1 VWLPLEDLSLVLV
14 QYTGVSIFDPLLRR
28 LCVLTFMKSRKVSE
42 TSRCYFDIPNLP
54 NEKCKLSVYKRIE
67 FSYILFSH
75 LDINPT
81 DNQQESDFL
90 IPFLTSH
97 LILYF
102 NFTKLQHHKMQSF
115 FLTALLVTSAI
126 AAPSSQSHRSMFK
139 RQACDQTNQ
148 PTTDEVVTA
157 INTWLIDVQTVNSF
171 LDNAITQPDAVIS
184 QAPNV
189 LTFASDEPNELGEF
203 LCPRFFAMVQIIPMP
218 CIYLAY

>member
-1 VWLPLEDLSLVLV
+1 
-14 QYTGVSIFDPLLRR
+14 
-28 LCVLTFMKSRKVSE
+28 
-42 TSRCYFDIPNLP
+42 
-54 NEKCKLSVYKRIE
+54 LSVYKGIE

-75 LDINPT
+75 LDINTT
-81 DNQQESDFL
+81 DNQQESHFL

-102 NFTKLQHHKMQSF
+102 SFTKLQHHKMQSF
-115 FLTALLVTSAI
+115 FLTALLVTSAL

-203 LCPRFFAMVQIIPMP
+203 LRPGFFAMAQIIPEP
-218 CIYLAY
+218 YIYLAY